1 MNKRTVALSS
11 EDYKKII
18 EHIQTGF
25 QYEDEAGGKHRFRPN
40 AQLAVIL
47 QLEATTG
54 LRISDILKLRIR
66 DMPKDGN
73 RHRLDVIEQKT
84 KKPRTF
90 TVPENVYQFI
100 CIYAMENGKGK
111 DDFLFTVKERAVQKQ
126 LAIVC
131 DYLGLERVSTH
142 SFRKSFATTAYENSG
157 YNIELVRQ
165 LLQHSN
171 TTTTQRYIGV
181 AQRELENALTSVT
194 SEYLV
199 G

>member
-1 MNKRTVALSS
+1 MNKRTVALSR

-25 QYEDEAGGKHRFRPN
+25 QYEDETGKHKFRPN
-40 AQLAVIL
+40 TQLAVIL

-54 LRISDILKLRIR
+54 LRISDILKLRIKN
-66 DMPKDGN
+66 MPKDGN

-100 CIYAMENGKGK
+100 CIYAMEHGKGK

-181 AQRELENALTSVT
+181 AQREIENALTSVT